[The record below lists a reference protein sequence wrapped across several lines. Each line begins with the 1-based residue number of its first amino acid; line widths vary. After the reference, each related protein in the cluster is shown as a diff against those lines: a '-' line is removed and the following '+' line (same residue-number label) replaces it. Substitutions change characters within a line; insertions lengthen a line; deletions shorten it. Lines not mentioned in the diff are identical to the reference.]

1 MQLIT
6 RCVWSIREKKGKK
19 KHSPAEGY
27 TDGAYNIGLTSG
39 NDAL

>member
-6 RCVWSIREKKGKK
+6 RSVWSIRKKGKK
-19 KHSPAEGY
+19 KHSPAKGY
-27 TDGAYNIGLTSG
+27 TDGAYDIGSTSG

>member
-6 RCVWSIREKKGKK
+6 RSVWSIRRKKEKK
-19 KHSPAEGY
+19 KHSPAKGY
-27 TDGAYNIGLTSG
+27 TDGAYDIGSTSG

>member
-6 RCVWSIREKKGKK
+6 RCVWSIGKK
-19 KHSPAEGY
+19 KHSPAKGY
-27 TDGAYNIGLTSG
+27 TDGSYNIGLTSG